1 MRLSSLLVKTLRE
14 DPADAEVAS
23 HALLVRGGYVRR
35 LSSGVYT
42 LLPLGVRVL
51 RRIEAIVRRE
61 LDAVGMQEILMPVM
75 SPLELWEE
83 SGRASRFGTDA
94 LPAMQVE
101 GRGGR
106 FVLGPTHEEVVTHTV
121 GAEVDSYRQLPV
133 TVYQVQTKFRD
144 EARPRFGLLRGREFL
159 MCDAYSFD
167 VDEAGLQASYDAAVK
182 GYAAIFEAVSLEA
195 VPVEA
200 ESGAIGGDVNHEWM
214 VPSAIGEDHF
224 VRCGACGYAANVEA
238 ATTARVVPAAGDAPA
253 ASQVATPGA
262 TSIADVAALLGV
274 DDHARVLKSIAA
286 RDEHGELVVGV
297 LPGDRELRT
306 PHGWTLLDDEGFAS
320 SGLVKGFIGPVGLT
334 GVRVVVD
341 RAVADGSGPYVAGAN
356 VVDAHLTGVVAGR
369 DFAIG
374 EVAAL
379 AEIEDGDPCSSC
391 GGALERVR
399 SVEAAHTF
407 QLGYTYSSKMSGATV
422 ATEDDAEVPMCMG
435 CYGIGVSRLL
445 AVIAEEHHDEAGLC
459 WPAAVAPF
467 DVHLVG
473 LGVDRN
479 EDVAVAFGD
488 IEARLEAAGYSV
500 LADDREA
507 SAGVK
512 FADADLLGCPVRVT
526 VGAKGLK
533 TGTIEVKARR
543 AEGPTEVALA
553 DLESAVSSLL
563 A

>member
-1 MRLSSLLVKTLRE
+1 MRLSSLLLKTLRE

-23 HALLVRGGYVRR
+23 HALLVRAGYIRR
-35 LSSGVYT
+35 LSSGIYT

-61 LDAVGMQEILMPVM
+61 LDAVGMQEILMPVL

-83 SGRASRFGTDA
+83 SGRAARFGTDA

-133 TVYQVQTKFRD
+133 TVYQIQSKFRD
-144 EARPRFGLLRGREFL
+144 EARPRFGLLRGREFT

-167 VDEAGLQASYDAAVK
+167 VDEAGLQRSYEAAVT
-182 GYAAIFEAVSLEA
+182 GYAAIFAAIGLEA

-224 VRCGACGYAANVEA
+224 VRCASCGYAANVEA
-238 ATTARVVPAAGDAPA
+238 ATTARVVAAAGEVPAP
-253 ASQVATPGA
+253 SEVATPGVS
-262 TSIADVAALLGV
+262 SIADVAALLGV
-274 DDHARVLKSIAA
+274 ADHARVLKAIAA
-286 RDEHGELVVGV
+286 RDERGDLVVGV

-320 SGLVKGFIGPVGLT
+320 SGLAKGFIGPVGLE

-341 RAVADGSGPYVAGAN
+341 RAVAEGSGPYVTGAN
-356 VVDAHLTGVVAGR
+356 VADAHLVDVVAGR

-374 EVAAL
+374 EVASL
-379 AEIEDGDPCSSC
+379 AEIEGGDPCASC
-391 GGALERVR
+391 GGALELVR

-407 QLGYTYSSKMSGATV
+407 QLGYTYSAKMAGATV

-435 CYGIGVSRLL
+435 CYGIGISRLL
-445 AVIAEEHHDEAGLC
+445 AVIAEEHRDDSGLC

-467 DVHLVG
+467 AVHLVG
-473 LGVDRN
+473 LGVERN
-479 EDVAVAFGD
+479 EEVASAFERL
-488 IEARLEAAGYSV
+488 EAELEAAGLAV

-533 TGTIEVKARR
+533 AGTVEVKARR
-543 AEGPTEVALA
+543 AEAAQEVALA
-553 DLESAVSSLL
+553 DLVPAVSALL